1 VIAHVLPHPATFALA
16 AAAVVGGAPMFAAG
30 LKSWRL
36 RRERG
41 RRSARADEGGA
52 FDGDHVALAGRVA
65 LESPLFSPLTSRPC
79 AGFRLEVRG
88 PGAALTGDVAV
99 ARAFSLVHD
108 GGIAHVAGE
117 QGTWRIGV
125 TDQRVIEAHEPL
137 SANLEALLSA
147 KPEALWWRRA
157 GGRLEL
163 IEHALFAD
171 ATVHVVGQA
180 VATRIAHEQ
189 EAAWL
194 ATGTDDALAYAT
206 PVESEEITIGPSPLE
221 PLLISDLAPAAA
233 PVEPWYY
240 TLGLVAGPLL
250 TLGGLWLLMHAT
262 DQLRSAGSFR

>member
-1 VIAHVLPHPATFALA
+1 MQAHVLPHPATFALA

-30 LKSWRL
+30 LKAWRM
-36 RRERG
+36 RRER
-41 RRSARADEGGA
+41 ARNAREGGA
-52 FDGDHVALAGRVA
+52 SDGDQVAYAGRVA
-65 LESPLFSPLTSRPC
+65 LESPLFSPLTGRPC

-88 PGAALTGDVAV
+88 PGAALMGDVV
-99 ARAFSLVHD
+99 VTRDFSLVHD

-117 QGTWRIGV
+117 QGTWRIGI
-125 TDQRVIEAHEPL
+125 TAERVLEAHEPL

-171 ATVHVVGQA
+171 ATVHVQGRA
-180 VATRIAHEQ
+180 VTTRIAHEQ
-189 EAAWL
+189 ETAWL
-194 ATGTDDALAYAT
+194 ATGTDDARAYAT
-206 PVESEEITIGPSPLE
+206 PVESEEIAIGPSPLE
-221 PLLISDLAPAAA
+221 PLLISDAAPAPA
-233 PVEPWYY
+233 PLEPWYH

-262 DQLRSAGSFR
+262 DQLRSAGSLR

>member
-1 VIAHVLPHPATFALA
+1 MIAHVLPHPATFALA

-30 LKSWRL
+30 LKAWRL
-36 RRERG
+36 RRERA
-41 RRSARADEGGA
+41 RRPARSYEGHA
-52 FDGDHVALAGRVA
+52 LDGDPVALAGRVA

-99 ARAFSLVHD
+99 TRAFSLVHD

-117 QGTWRIGV
+117 HGTWRIGV

-137 SANLEALLSA
+137 SANLEALLGA

-180 VATRIAHEQ
+180 VATRIVHD

-194 ATGTDDALAYAT
+194 ATGTDDAPAYAT

-221 PLLISDLAPAAA
+221 PLLISDLAPAPA
-233 PVEPWYY
+233 PVEPWYH

-262 DQLRSAGSFR
+262 DQLRSAGGLR